1 MKRVLKIVIPLV
13 VVLAL
18 LGTAAWFFLS
28 FRADLTAGFLRGQA
42 AKMVERERY
51 SRAVTYYNWAWQLD
65 PENQEIPLALAE
77 AYAGSGNYTK
87 AEYTLVRAIS
97 ARPQDVDLYVAL
109 CQVYVAQDK
118 LLDAVQM
125 LDRTSDAEVKAAL
138 DELRPAAP
146 VLSPENGYYTEYI
159 EVTADGGGNA
169 VYLSIDGDYPS
180 MEDDAYTGPVTLP
193 GGETMVMAVAV
204 DENQMVSQAV
214 QNGYTIGG
222 VVEPVTLNDPAIDA
236 AVREQ
241 LGMTAGETLMT
252 DDLWSIAELT
262 PPDTVA
268 DLADLSHFTGL
279 TTLTIQNVSGL
290 DFSVLS
296 QLTALQTLDLS
307 GCTISTGSLDAIAGL
322 TGLRVLRLNNCAL
335 TDINALSQL
344 TALTEL
350 QLANNSLTD
359 IGVTSLML
367 DLETVTLTNNPVT
380 SIAGLSACTKL
391 KSLDI
396 SGCSVTS
403 IASLSGKTALE
414 TLLAGNNQ
422 IADLS
427 PLEGCTA
434 LAVLEVPYN
443 LVSDISVL
451 AQLPALTRF
460 VGNNN
465 QITAVPDFDEE
476 TSKLQY
482 IQLDY
487 NEVADLAG
495 LQGINSLNYV
505 YADYNQVETILPLKN
520 NINLIQIN
528 VWDNPIPEEEVKSL
542 QENSII
548 VNYNPNYEP
557 PEEDG
562 EEA

>member
-180 MEDDAYTGPVTLP
+180 MEDDAYTCPVTLP

-262 PPDTVA
+262 LPDTVA

-296 QLTALQTLDLS
+296 QLTSLQTLDLS
-307 GCTISTGSLDAIAGL
+307 GCTISSGSLDAIAGL

>member
-262 PPDTVA
+262 LPDTVA

-434 LAVLEVPYN
+434 LSVLEAPYN

-495 LQGINSLNYV
+495 LQGIDSLNYV

>member
-262 PPDTVA
+262 LPDTVA

-367 DLETVTLTNNPVT
+367 DLETVTLTNNPIT

-434 LAVLEVPYN
+434 LAVLEAPYN

>member
-159 EVTADGGGNA
+159 EVTADSGGNA

-241 LGMTAGETLMT
+241 LGMTASETLMT

-262 PPDTVA
+262 LPDTVA

-520 NINLIQIN
+520 NINLIQVN

-548 VNYNPNYEP
+548 VNDNPNYEP

>member
-42 AKMVERERY
+42 AKMVEKERY

-262 PPDTVA
+262 LPDTVA

-434 LAVLEVPYN
+434 LSVLEVPYN

>member
-262 PPDTVA
+262 LPDTVA

-296 QLTALQTLDLS
+296 QLTSLQTLDLS

-367 DLETVTLTNNPVT
+367 DLETVTLTNNPIT

-434 LAVLEVPYN
+434 LSVLEVPYN

>member
-262 PPDTVA
+262 LPDTVA

-296 QLTALQTLDLS
+296 QLTSLQTLDLS

-322 TGLRVLRLNNCAL
+322 TGLRVLRLNSCAL

-434 LAVLEVPYN
+434 LSVLEVPYN

-487 NEVADLAG
+487 NEVTDLAG

-520 NINLIQIN
+520 NINLIQVN

>member
-262 PPDTVA
+262 LPDTVA

-296 QLTALQTLDLS
+296 QLTSLQTLDLS

-367 DLETVTLTNNPVT
+367 DLETVTLTNNPIT

-434 LAVLEVPYN
+434 LSVLEVPYN

-451 AQLPALTRF
+451 AQMPALTRF

>member
-42 AKMVERERY
+42 AKMVEKERY

-262 PPDTVA
+262 LPDTVA

-296 QLTALQTLDLS
+296 QLTSLQTLDLS

-434 LAVLEVPYN
+434 LSVLEVPYN

>member
-262 PPDTVA
+262 LPDTVA

-296 QLTALQTLDLS
+296 QLTSLQTLDLS

-487 NEVADLAG
+487 NEVTDLAG
-495 LQGINSLNYV
+495 LQGIDSLNYV

-520 NINLIQIN
+520 NINLIQVN

>member
-262 PPDTVA
+262 LPDTVA

-487 NEVADLAG
+487 NEITDLAG

-520 NINLIQIN
+520 NINLIQVN

>member
-252 DDLWSIAELT
+252 DDLWSIAEMTL
-262 PPDTVA
+262 PDTVA

-367 DLETVTLTNNPVT
+367 DLETVTLTNNPIT

-434 LAVLEVPYN
+434 LAVLEAPYN

-487 NEVADLAG
+487 NEVTDLAG

>member
-262 PPDTVA
+262 LPDTVA

-296 QLTALQTLDLS
+296 QLTSLQTLDLS

-350 QLANNSLTD
+350 QLANNSLSE
-359 IGVTSLML
+359 IGVMSLML
-367 DLETVTLTNNPVT
+367 DLETVTLTNNPIT

-434 LAVLEVPYN
+434 LSVLEVPYN

-487 NEVADLAG
+487 NEVTDLAG
-495 LQGINSLNYV
+495 LQGIDSLNYV

-520 NINLIQIN
+520 NINLIQVN

>member
-262 PPDTVA
+262 LPDTVA

-296 QLTALQTLDLS
+296 QLTSLQTLDLS
-307 GCTISTGSLDAIAGL
+307 GCTISSGSLDAIAGL

-367 DLETVTLTNNPVT
+367 DLETVTLTNNPIT

>member
-262 PPDTVA
+262 LPDTVA

-367 DLETVTLTNNPVT
+367 DLETVTLTNNPIT

-434 LAVLEVPYN
+434 LSVLEVPYN

>member
-262 PPDTVA
+262 LPDTVA

-296 QLTALQTLDLS
+296 QLTSLQTLDLS

-367 DLETVTLTNNPVT
+367 DLETVTLTNNPIT

-520 NINLIQIN
+520 NINLIQVN

>member
-262 PPDTVA
+262 LPDTVA

-307 GCTISTGSLDAIAGL
+307 GCTISSGSLDAIAGL

-434 LAVLEVPYN
+434 LSVLEVPYN

>member
-65 PENQEIPLALAE
+65 PENQEIPLALAK

-97 ARPQDVDLYVAL
+97 ARPQDVDFYVAL

-222 VVEPVTLNDPAIDA
+222 VLEPVTLNDPAIDA

-262 PPDTVA
+262 LPDTVA

-296 QLTALQTLDLS
+296 QLTSLQTLDLS

-350 QLANNSLTD
+350 QLANNSLSE
-359 IGVTSLML
+359 IGVMSLML
-367 DLETVTLTNNPVT
+367 DLETVTLTNNPIT

-434 LAVLEVPYN
+434 LSVLEVPYN

-487 NEVADLAG
+487 NEVTDLAG
-495 LQGINSLNYV
+495 LQGIDSLNYV

-520 NINLIQIN
+520 NINLIQVN
-528 VWDNPIPEEEVKSL
+528 VWDNPIPDEEVKSL

>member
-262 PPDTVA
+262 LPDTVA

-296 QLTALQTLDLS
+296 QLTSLQTLDLS

-367 DLETVTLTNNPVT
+367 DLETVTLTNNPIT

-434 LAVLEVPYN
+434 LSVLEVPYN

-487 NEVADLAG
+487 NEVTDLAG
-495 LQGINSLNYV
+495 LQGIDSLNYV

>member
-262 PPDTVA
+262 LPDTVA

-367 DLETVTLTNNPVT
+367 DLETVTLTNNPIT

-495 LQGINSLNYV
+495 LQGIDSLNYV

>member
-159 EVTADGGGNA
+159 EVTADGDGNA

-241 LGMTAGETLMT
+241 LGLTAGETLMT

-262 PPDTVA
+262 LPDTVA

-367 DLETVTLTNNPVT
+367 DLETVTLTNNPIT

-427 PLEGCTA
+427 PLEGRTA
-434 LAVLEVPYN
+434 LSVLEVPYN

>member
-222 VVEPVTLNDPAIDA
+222 VLEPVTLNDPAIDA

-262 PPDTVA
+262 LPDTVA

-434 LAVLEVPYN
+434 LAVLEAPYN

-487 NEVADLAG
+487 NEVADLTG

>member
-262 PPDTVA
+262 LPDTVA

-296 QLTALQTLDLS
+296 QLTSLQTLDLS

-367 DLETVTLTNNPVT
+367 DLETVTLTNNPIT

-434 LAVLEVPYN
+434 LSVLEVPYN

-487 NEVADLAG
+487 NEVTDLAG
-495 LQGINSLNYV
+495 LQGIDSLNYV

-520 NINLIQIN
+520 NINLIQVN

>member
-262 PPDTVA
+262 LPDTVA

-296 QLTALQTLDLS
+296 QLTSLQTLDLS

-434 LAVLEVPYN
+434 LSVLEAPYN

>member
-262 PPDTVA
+262 LPDTVT

-296 QLTALQTLDLS
+296 QLTSLQTLDLS

-350 QLANNSLTD
+350 QLANNSLSE
-359 IGVTSLML
+359 IGVMSLML
-367 DLETVTLTNNPVT
+367 DLETVTLTNNPIT

-434 LAVLEVPYN
+434 LSVLEVPYN

-487 NEVADLAG
+487 NEVTDLAG
-495 LQGINSLNYV
+495 LQGIDSLNYV

-520 NINLIQIN
+520 NINLIQVN

>member
-42 AKMVERERY
+42 AKMVEKERY

-262 PPDTVA
+262 LPDTVA

-350 QLANNSLTD
+350 QLANNSLSE
-359 IGVTSLML
+359 IGVMSLML
-367 DLETVTLTNNPVT
+367 DLETVTLTNNPIT

>member
-241 LGMTAGETLMT
+241 LGMTASETLMT

-262 PPDTVA
+262 LPDTVA

-451 AQLPALTRF
+451 AQLPALTRL

>member
-125 LDRTSDAEVKAAL
+125 LDRTSDASVKAAL

-262 PPDTVA
+262 LPDTVA

-350 QLANNSLTD
+350 QLANNSLSE
-359 IGVTSLML
+359 IGVMSLML
-367 DLETVTLTNNPVT
+367 DLETVTLTNNPIT

-434 LAVLEVPYN
+434 LAVLEAPYN

-465 QITAVPDFDEE
+465 RITAVPDFDEE

-487 NEVADLAG
+487 NEVTDLAG

>member
-42 AKMVERERY
+42 AKMVEKERY

-262 PPDTVA
+262 LPDTVA

-434 LAVLEVPYN
+434 LSVLEAPYN

-495 LQGINSLNYV
+495 LQGIDSLNYV

>member
-42 AKMVERERY
+42 AKMVEKERY

-262 PPDTVA
+262 LPDTVA

-367 DLETVTLTNNPVT
+367 DLETVTLTNNPIT

-434 LAVLEVPYN
+434 LSVLEVPYN

>member
-18 LGTAAWFFLS
+18 LGAAAWFFLS

-262 PPDTVA
+262 LPDTVA

-367 DLETVTLTNNPVT
+367 DLETVTLTNNPIT

-434 LAVLEVPYN
+434 LSVLEVPYN

-495 LQGINSLNYV
+495 LQGIDSLNYV

-520 NINLIQIN
+520 NINLIQVN

>member
-262 PPDTVA
+262 LPDTVA

-434 LAVLEVPYN
+434 LAVLEAPYN

>member
-262 PPDTVA
+262 LPDTVA

-296 QLTALQTLDLS
+296 QLTSLQTLDLS

-487 NEVADLAG
+487 NEVTDLAG
-495 LQGINSLNYV
+495 LQGIDSLNYV

-520 NINLIQIN
+520 NINLIQVNI
-528 VWDNPIPEEEVKSL
+528 WDNPIPEEEVKSL

>member
-262 PPDTVA
+262 LPDTVA

-296 QLTALQTLDLS
+296 QLTSLQTLDLS

-367 DLETVTLTNNPVT
+367 DLETVTLTNNPIT

-434 LAVLEVPYN
+434 LAVLEAPYN

-465 QITAVPDFDEE
+465 RITAVPDFDEE

>member
-262 PPDTVA
+262 LPDTVA

-367 DLETVTLTNNPVT
+367 DLETVTLTNNPIT
-380 SIAGLSACTKL
+380 SIAGLSACNKL

-434 LAVLEVPYN
+434 LSVLEAPYN

-465 QITAVPDFDEE
+465 RITAVPDFDEE

-495 LQGINSLNYV
+495 LQGIDSLNYV

>member
-262 PPDTVA
+262 LPDTVA

-307 GCTISTGSLDAIAGL
+307 GCTISSGSLDAIAGL

-367 DLETVTLTNNPVT
+367 DLETVTLTNNPIT

>member
-262 PPDTVA
+262 LPDTVA

-296 QLTALQTLDLS
+296 QLTSLQTLDLS

-350 QLANNSLTD
+350 QLANNSLSE
-359 IGVTSLML
+359 IGVMSLML
-367 DLETVTLTNNPVT
+367 DLETVTLTNNPIT

-396 SGCSVTS
+396 SGCSLTS

-487 NEVADLAG
+487 NEVTDLAG
-495 LQGINSLNYV
+495 LQGIDSLNYV

-520 NINLIQIN
+520 NINLIQVNI
-528 VWDNPIPEEEVKSL
+528 WDNPIPEEEVKSL

>member
-125 LDRTSDAEVKAAL
+125 LDRTSDASVKAAL

-262 PPDTVA
+262 LPDTVA

-279 TTLTIQNVSGL
+279 TTLTIQSVSGL

-296 QLTALQTLDLS
+296 QLTSLQTLDLS

>member
-262 PPDTVA
+262 LPDTVA

-403 IASLSGKTALE
+403 IASLSGKTTLE

>member
-262 PPDTVA
+262 LPDTVA

-296 QLTALQTLDLS
+296 QLTSLQTLDLS

-434 LAVLEVPYN
+434 LAVLEAPYN